1 MANDKLQDEK
11 LNLFINRLKT
21 IKSQQFLDFLNEKNV
36 NTVCAMCGH
45 DGEQIV
51 DETGHTTLSDIMEGI
66 SPNSF
71 VTFYHHQPATPGD
84 SDINYYYKL
93 TCDHCGFITTHSVRN
108 VLIWLD
114 SKFEGEGENE

>member
-1 MANDKLQDEK
+1 MNQQESQDKQYK
-11 LNLFINRLKT
+11 LFIERLKT
-21 IKSQQFLDFLNEKNV
+21 ITSQQFLDFLDEKKV

-51 DETGHTTLSDIMEGI
+51 DETGHTTLEDVQKGNP
-66 SPNSF
+66 PNSF
-71 VTFYHHQPATPGD
+71 VTFYHHQPAIPGD

-93 TCDHCGFITTHSVRN
+93 TCSHCGFITTHSVRN

-114 SKFEGEGENE
+114 SKSDGDESK